1 MFDFTSS
8 NELTE
13 ELKANDIYELF
24 KTESLEFNVNFLS
37 NIEKFPNTLDLIEY
51 YIKLDAQ
58 NILNLFNNI
67 LLTSYRIMNVEDEKI
82 YVPEYESYTFGVCK
96 MISLLCLIQKINQLQ
111 NEIISNTKNYIKNFY
126 KIHKKEASIKEKID
140 NIINDLISS
149 QITPKRSMSRRST
162 NDITNSSISFHFDNK
177 SKILKNKLFDK
188 DRISNK
194 NSDKNLDFRSFTPK
208 FEEIQNSFEQKK
220 INNNKIKEE
229 IPKRDSIK
237 IESSMTLQKMNFV
250 QQEEKTE
257 KLTRKNLMITDNNK
271 THRMKNKSCDSSSK
285 KRKDNK
291 SRSTKIKTNF
301 FFKNRN
307 NSVNSC
313 DDRIIQN
320 ERRHILAEILDA
332 INILY
337 KDGNIS
343 SDKKINMKQ
352 IIISN
357 PKTIIDKYFQYHKDT
372 SKDDIINIQCFLL
385 KEFQY
390 L

>member
-1 MFDFTSS
+1 M
-8 NELTE
+8 
-13 ELKANDIYELF
+13 K
-24 KTESLEFNVNFLS
+24 K
-37 NIEKFPNTLDLIEY
+37 K
-51 YIKLDAQ
+51 
-58 NILNLFNNI
+58 
-67 LLTSYRIMNVEDEKI
+67 
-82 YVPEYESYTFGVCK
+82 
-96 MISLLCLIQKINQLQ
+96 
-111 NEIISNTKNYIKNFY
+111 ISN
-126 KIHKKEASIKEKID
+126 
-140 NIINDLISS
+140 
-149 QITPKRSMSRRST
+149 
-162 NDITNSSISFHFDNK
+162 NK
-177 SKILKNKLFDK
+177 V
-188 DRISNK
+188 
-194 NSDKNLDFRSFTPK
+194 
-208 FEEIQNSFEQKK
+208 
-220 INNNKIKEE
+220 KEE

-257 KLTRKNLMITDNNK
+257 KLTRKNLMITDNSK
-271 THRMKNKSCDSSSK
+271 THRIKNKSCDSSSK
-285 KRKDNK
+285 KRKQNK

>member
-1 MFDFTSS
+1 MKSSLLKTHDKSISLINKPCFT
-8 NELTE
+8 
-13 ELKANDIYELF
+13 
-24 KTESLEFNVNFLS
+24 
-37 NIEKFPNTLDLIEY
+37 PGC
-51 YIKLDAQ
+51 
-58 NILNLFNNI
+58 
-67 LLTSYRIMNVEDEKI
+67 KI
-82 YVPEYESYTFGVCK
+82 V
-96 MISLLCLIQKINQLQ
+96 SLLCLIQKINQLQ

-126 KIHKKEASIKEKID
+126 KIHKKDAFIREKID

-149 QITPKRSMSRRST
+149 QITSKRSISRRST

-188 DRISNK
+188 DRISNQ

-208 FEEIQNSFEQKK
+208 FEEIQNSLEQKK
-220 INNNKIKEE
+220 ISNNKVKEE

-257 KLTRKNLMITDNNK
+257 KLTRKNLMITDNSK
-271 THRMKNKSCDSSSK
+271 THRIKNKSCDSSSK
-285 KRKDNK
+285 KRKQNK

>member
-1 MFDFTSS
+1 MFDFASS

-13 ELKANDIYELF
+13 ELKTNDIYELF

-37 NIEKFPNTLDLIEY
+37 IIEKFPNTFELIEF
-51 YIKLDAQ
+51 YIKLDSQ

-67 LLTSYRIMNVEDEKI
+67 LLTSYRIMNEEDQNI
-82 YVPEYESYTFGVCK
+82 YIPEYESYTFGVCK
-96 MISLLCLIQKINQLQ
+96 IVSLLCLIQKINQLQ

-126 KIHKKEASIKEKID
+126 KIHKKDAFIREKID

-149 QITPKRSMSRRST
+149 QITSKRSISRRST

-188 DRISNK
+188 DRISNQ

-208 FEEIQNSFEQKK
+208 FEEIQNSLEQKK
-220 INNNKIKEE
+220 ISNNKVKEE

-257 KLTRKNLMITDNNK
+257 KLTRKNLMITDNSK
-271 THRMKNKSCDSSSK
+271 THRIKNKSCDSSSK
-285 KRKDNK
+285 KRKQNK